1 MADQHVPDDR
11 QRPRFTVAGHVPGRF
26 RAIRRPLTWA
36 VDRLLGL
43 SELSQRY
50 RRLPLT
56 SDTAEFVRLAL
67 RELGVR
73 IEFDAQEMARIP
85 ASGPCIVVANHPHGG
100 VDGLA
105 LMDLLLR
112 VRPDV
117 RFVANHFLSGFTE
130 LRSLLLEVDP
140 FGGGR
145 AARFNIGAV
154 RAARRWLEQGGMIV
168 MFPGGEVSSLRL
180 QTRRVSDPEWTP
192 GVARLAR
199 QTGAP
204 VLPLFI
210 EGRNSTLF
218 QLGGLLNARL
228 RTMLLVREMLKYRAH
243 TLRLR
248 IGRRIGANVLKEIDQ
263 DELAAQYLQYK
274 TYLLRVKQRPEAGG
288 VVATPTPPAPA
299 HRDKPIAPAIDPDR
313 LAAEVA
319 ALPREQLLH
328 AHGGQETWYFA
339 GEEAPALLQEIGR
352 LREITFRGIGEGT
365 GKPSDLDEYDAYYH
379 HLFLWDPPTRQ
390 VLGAYRMGPADE
402 ILPARGPRGL
412 YTHSLF
418 RLSDRLCEKLREGVE
433 MGRSFV
439 RPEQQRSYTALLMLW
454 RGIGAYCVRKPQY
467 RYLFGPVSISND
479 YHPLS
484 QQILVAMLRRHNFD
498 AEHAS
503 DVRPRRPFR
512 LRDNDL
518 SVLDAIDDT
527 DSRVLADLLGS
538 LEEDEKGVPVLLRQ
552 YLKLG
557 GRILGFNVDPEF
569 NNVIDGMLVVDL
581 LESDPAILAK
591 YFTEAGVAR
600 IHAHH
605 GRLPRASSAA

>member
-1 MADQHVPDDR
+1 MAENSETGL
-11 QRPRFTVAGHVPGRF
+11 QRPRFTVEGHVPGRYGV
-26 RAIRRPLTWA
+26 IRRPLAWA

-50 RRLPLT
+50 RRLPPT
-56 SDTAEFVRLAL
+56 NDVTEFVRLAL
-67 RELGVR
+67 RELRVG
-73 IEFDAQEMARIP
+73 IEFEGSELQRIP

-117 RFVANHFLSGFTE
+117 RFVANHFLAGFTE

-154 RAARRWLEQGGMIV
+154 RAARRWLGQGGMIV

-180 QTRRVSDPEWTP
+180 QTRRVTDPEWSG

-204 VLPLFI
+204 VLPIFI

-218 QLGGLLNARL
+218 QLGGLLNPRV
-228 RTMLLVREMLKYRAH
+228 RTILLVREMLRHRSY

-248 IGRRIGANVLKEIDQ
+248 IGRNIPANVLKEIED
-263 DELAAQYLQYK
+263 DDVAAQYLQYK
-274 TYLLRVKQRPEAGG
+274 TYLLHVTRRAESGRRADG
-288 VVATPTPPAPA
+288 APA
-299 HRDKPIAPAIDPDR
+299 AVKAHQPVAPAVAPER
-313 LAAEVA
+313 LVAEVA
-319 ALPREQLLH
+319 SLPPERLLH
-328 AHGGQETWYFA
+328 AHGGQEIWYFC
-339 GEEAPALLQEIGR
+339 GKEAPALLAEIGR
-352 LREITFRGIGEGT
+352 LRELSFRGIGEGT
-365 GKPSDLDEYDAYYH
+365 GKPSDLDAFDDYYH
-379 HLFLWDPPTRQ
+379 HMFLWDVARTQ
-390 VLGAYRMGPADE
+390 VLGAYRMGPADL
-402 ILPARGPRGL
+402 ILPVHGPRGL
-412 YTHSLF
+412 YTSTLF
-418 RLSDRLCEKLREGVE
+418 RMSGRLLEKLSQGVE

-439 RPEQQRSYTALLMLW
+439 RPEQQRSFTALLMLW
-454 RGIGAYCVRKPQY
+454 RGIGAYVNRNPRY

-484 QQILVAMLRRHNFD
+484 QQILVAMLKRHKSD
-498 AEHAS
+498 ADFAT
-503 DVRPRRPFR
+503 DVKPRNPFR
-512 LRDNDL
+512 QREYDL
-518 SVLDAIDDT
+518 PVLDAIDDT
-527 DSRVLADLLGS
+527 DSRVLADLLGT

-557 GRILGFNVDPEF
+557 GRILGFNVDPAF
-569 NNVIDGMLVVDL
+569 SNAIDGMLVVDL
-581 LESDPAILAK
+581 LKSDRAILAK
-591 YFTEAGVAR
+591 YFTEAGVER
-600 IHAHH
+600 LHAHH
-605 GRLPRASSAA
+605 AGALDTSSAA